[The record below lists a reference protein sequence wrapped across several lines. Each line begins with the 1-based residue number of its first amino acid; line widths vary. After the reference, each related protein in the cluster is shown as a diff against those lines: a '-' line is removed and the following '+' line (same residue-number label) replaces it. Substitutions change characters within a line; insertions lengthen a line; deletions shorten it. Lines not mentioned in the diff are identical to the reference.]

1 MIDARKHTLDSV
13 KKLTDYSDFNLYKMD
28 IYATITALI
37 KSLTEGFLMMS
48 RLSVQLCRRFCPIIP
63 SILKCRISGAVP
75 LQ

>member
-28 IYATITALI
+28 ICYDYSIDKI
-37 KSLTEGFLMMS
+37 IDRGILMMS
-48 RLSVQLCRRFCPIIP
+48 RLSVQFCRRFCPIIP

>member
-28 IYATITALI
+28 ICYDYSIDKI
-37 KSLTEGFLMMS
+37 IDRGILMMS

>member
-28 IYATITALI
+28 ICYDYSIDKI
-37 KSLTEGFLMMS
+37 IDRGIFDDD
-48 RLSVQLCRRFCPIIP
+48 SVQLCRRFCPIIP
-63 SILKCRISGAVP
+63 SILKCQILGAVP

>member
-28 IYATITALI
+28 ICYDYSIDKI
-37 KSLTEGFLMMS
+37 IDRGI

>member
-13 KKLTDYSDFNLYKMD
+13 KKLTDYSDFNLY
-28 IYATITALI
+28 ATITALI
-37 KSLTEGFLMMS
+37 KSLTEEFLMMS

>member
-28 IYATITALI
+28 ICYDYSIDKI
-37 KSLTEGFLMMS
+37 IDRGIFDMS

>member
-1 MIDARKHTLDSV
+1 MIDTRKHTLDSV

-28 IYATITALI
+28 ICYDYSIDKI
-37 KSLTEGFLMMS
+37 IDRGILMMS